1 MAAGGGKAGVLRA
14 LRACALFSGLPEKD
28 AVLFA
33 RGARLLKLSRG
44 ESLFEEDQRADG
56 FYVVESGRL
65 KVYKSSPDGREQILH
80 LVEPGGSFG
89 EAAVFYG
96 GTYPASAQALKPSRV
111 AYIDGGAFLELIE
124 SKPLLAVEIMASLS
138 ARLREFTRLIEALSL
153 KEVSARLAKYLLDE
167 SARAGSEHLT
177 LPGTKAA
184 LAASLGTV
192 AETLSRAF
200 ATLSRRKLV
209 SVSGRNISICDH
221 RGLERASAGL
231 KHS

>member
-1 MAAGGGKAGVLRA
+1 MASRNTRAEVLRA
-14 LRACALFSGLPEKD
+14 LKMCALFSGLPDGD
-28 AVLFA
+28 ARLFA
-33 RGARLLKLSRG
+33 REAKMLKLSRG
-44 ESLFEEDQRADG
+44 ESLFEEGQRADG
-56 FYVVESGRL
+56 FYVVESGRV

-80 LVEPGGSFG
+80 LIDSGGTFG

-111 AYIDGGAFLELIE
+111 VYVDGGAFLELIE
-124 SKPLLAVEIMASLS
+124 GNPLLAVEIMASLS
-138 ARLREFTRLIEALSL
+138 ARLRAFTRLIEALSL

-167 SARAGSEHLT
+167 AARANSDSVE

-200 ATLSRRKLV
+200 AALSRRKLV
-209 SVSGRNISICDH
+209 KVSGRVIHISDH
-221 RGLERASAGL
+221 SGLERASAGL
-231 KHS
+231 T